1 MASLIHEFRR
11 AAKRSGAGE
20 LGRRSRGTREI
31 AIGLGAYAAYLA
43 VRRVVWTEAGRAR
56 ADRNAGRLIAF
67 ERRLG
72 MFFEPRLQAIAL
84 RAPRLVDVL
93 NAGYAAGNVA
103 LSVGWL
109 IRLYARGDS
118 GFGTERR
125 AAVIAFVA
133 ALPVFLAFP
142 TAPPRTQEGFVD
154 TLADRGIDLGH
165 PFLVRLYNPIAAMP
179 SHHVAFASVTGEGLA
194 ARGGGPW
201 VRAGWRGYAPL
212 VAVVV
217 VATGNHFV
225 VDVAAGAALGG
236 LARRLAR

>member
-1 MASLIHEFRR
+1 VN
-11 AAKRSGAGE
+11 
-20 LGRRSRGTREI
+20 GRTEI

-43 VRRVVWTEAGRAR
+43 VRRAVWTDAGRAR
-56 ADRNAGRLIAF
+56 AHRNAGRLIAL

-72 MFFEPRLQAIAL
+72 LLVEPRLQALAL
-84 RAPRLVDVL
+84 RAPRLVDAL

-109 IRLYARGDS
+109 MRLYARGDE
-118 GFGTERR
+118 GFGRERR
-125 AAVIAFVA
+125 AAVIAFLA

-142 TAPPRTQEGFVD
+142 TAPPRSQEGFID

-165 PFLVRLYNPIAAMP
+165 PLIVRLYNPIAAMP
-179 SHHVAFASVTGEGLA
+179 SHHVAFAVVTGEGLA

-201 VRAGWRGYAPL
+201 VRALWRGYAPI

-225 VDVAAGAALGG
+225 VDVAAGAALGF
-236 LARRLAR
+236 LSRRLAR

>member
-1 MASLIHEFRR
+1 V
-11 AAKRSGAGE
+11 SG
-20 LGRRSRGTREI
+20 RREI

-43 VRRVVWTEAGRAR
+43 VRRAVWTEAGRAR
-56 ADRNAGRLIAF
+56 AARNARRLVDV

-72 MFFEPRLQAIAL
+72 VFVEPRVQALAL
-84 RAPRLVDVL
+84 HAPRVVDVL

-103 LSVGWL
+103 MSVGWL
-109 IRLYARGDS
+109 MRLYARGDPA
-118 GFGTERR
+118 FRRERR
-125 AAVIAFVA
+125 AAVIAFTA
-133 ALPVFLAFP
+133 GLPVFLAFP

-165 PFLVRLYNPIAAMP
+165 PWLVRLYNPVAAMP
-179 SHHVAFASVTGEGLA
+179 SHHVAFAAVTGEALA
-194 ARGGGPW
+194 ARAAGPW
-201 VRAGWRGYAPL
+201 VRRAWRGYAPL

-225 VDVAAGAALGG
+225 LDVAAGAALGA